1 MIPRERLP
9 QVANVLGL
17 PAGLE
22 QQLGIGPVQPQPM
35 QAPAAPAPVLAAPPA
50 PPRPVPAPATAPGPL
65 PPGAPIM
72 STDPMMG
79 GESPLPPTPAPQ
91 PAAPPAPPELQYRP
105 GSYSPGGWRGDSR
118 STTGVAGQAPLIEA
132 YDAATADAV
141 RANARAVQAQAAIAA
156 QEQAAGDALRDI
168 QQERAEALQAKAQER
183 QAKLDAAQAHV
194 DEQVSRY
201 ESEAGDP
208 PEGQEGAMIGL
219 AIGQGLAHLGAILS
233 GRPADADFVTP
244 FVNRRIQQ
252 QRAALAKLGGNIEN
266 AKGVVADMRKRG
278 FEQADAEKL
287 AEAVYLQR
295 AAAEGEK
302 RLAGIREPAKRA
314 AAAQMV
320 AQYNQKALENRLE
333 VGAKYGEKYTAA
345 EKYQAGSTS
354 GGSYVL
360 NGVPVKSIGGALQLK
375 KLMGTDSETQLQ
387 QRALDIKAAEAG
399 IGPDGAPDKRTVVD
413 PQGRPMQFSTEKE
426 AETYRLRFD
435 AAQTMR
441 NQVARLEDIDAQFN
455 AGKITA
461 LEANTRTKAI
471 VGTVRAAIKRGVRGE
486 TDAISD
492 GERAVLSDEFPV
504 PTYGAGVV
512 GAATKAAGDV
522 WAGVDRNKVFLQGLR
537 QATEEAARDAAKL
550 ANERARL
557 REEGRG
563 GRGDPARNLDLR
575 PRR

>member
-1 MIPRERLP
+1 MIPRDRLP

-22 QQLGIGPVQPQPM
+22 QQLGIGPVQPQPVP
-35 QAPAAPAPVLAAPPA
+35 APAAPAPVLAAPPA
-50 PPRPVPAPATAPGPL
+50 PPRPAPAGPL
-65 PPGAPIM
+65 PPGALIM

-91 PAAPPAPPELQYRP
+91 PTAPPAPPELQYRP

-118 STTGVAGQAPLIEA
+118 STSGVAGQAPLLEA

-208 PEGQEGAMIGL
+208 LEGQEGTMIGL
-219 AIGQGLAHLGAILS
+219 AIGQGLANMGAILS

-360 NGVPVKSIGGALQLK
+360 NGVPVKSIGEALQLK

-399 IGPDGAPDKRTVVD
+399 VGEGAMDPKTVLD
-413 PQGRPMQFSTEKE
+413 PQGRAMRFSTQKE
-426 AETYRLRFD
+426 AEEYRARFD
-435 AAQTMR
+435 GAQQLR
-441 NQVARLEDIDAQFN
+441 NQVSRLEEIDNAYREGKMTPYEAQQ
-455 AGKITA
+455 
-461 LEANTRTKAI
+461 
-471 VGTVRAAIKRGVRGE
+471 AADQLMGNIRISIKRGVRGE
-486 TDAISD
+486 TDVVNE
-492 GERAVLSDEFPV
+492 GERAALTAEFPT
-504 PTYGAGVV
+504 PQYTGTLGSLAKGAGD
-512 GAATKAAGDV
+512 A
-522 WAGVDRNKVFLQGLR
+522 WAGVDRSKASLQQLR
-537 QATEEAARDAAKL
+537 KLTEQAAADAAKL
-550 ANERARL
+550 ANERGKL
-557 REEGRG
+557 YEQGRG

-575 PRR
+575 PRK